1 MSDLKLLKEE
11 MLESKI
17 WAVIGA
23 SENTSRFG
31 YKIYKKLKQHGY
43 EVYPVNPNYKEIDGD
58 IAYSNLSD
66 LPKKPDC
73 VNIVVNPKLALNVLD
88 EIKSLDIK
96 HVWFQP
102 RTFNK
107 DVVEKTEEYKISA
120 LFNKCVLRELG

>member
-11 MLESKI
+11 MLESKV
-17 WAVIGA
+17 WAVVGA

-43 EVYPVNPNYKEIDGD
+43 EVYPVNPNYEEIDGD

-66 LPKKPDC
+66 LPKTPDC
-73 VNIVVNPKLALNVLD
+73 VNIVVSPKLALNVLD
-88 EIKSLDIK
+88 EIKNLDIK

-107 DVVEKTEEYKISA
+107 DIVEKTKDYKISA
-120 LFNKCVLRELG
+120 LFNKCVLRELD